1 MASTDTAK
9 AQTMT
14 QSSATKE
21 LLYNQLREVFI
32 QRGYDG
38 ATLTHLAAASGLSKA
53 SLYHHFPGGK
63 PEMAMVLL
71 RYAISDLQQ
80 QAFRHLATNQS
91 PSERLVGFVEG
102 FSGYTDGGERDC
114 LLAVLSH
121 HLTAHEETAVHRA
134 AIADQF
140 KDWHAQVAA
149 VYESAGMKPKRS
161 AREAHDLLGSLYG
174 ALLNAKMHN
183 QPKLFRAA
191 VSRMVKALTAG

>member
-1 MASTDTAK
+1 
-9 AQTMT
+9 MT
-14 QSSATKE
+14 QSAATKE
-21 LLYNQLREVFI
+21 LLYGQLRDVFI

-38 ATLTHLAAASGLSKA
+38 ATLTHLASASGLSKA

-71 RYAISDLQQ
+71 RFAITDLQRK
-80 QAFRHLATNQS
+80 AFRHLSSNAK
-91 PSERLVGFVEG
+91 PAERLVAFAEG
-102 FSGYTDGGERDC
+102 FSEYTEGGERDC

-140 KDWHAQVAA
+140 KDWHTQVAA
-149 VYESAGMKPKRS
+149 VYETAGTKPKRA
-161 AREAHDLLGSLYG
+161 ARQAHDLLGSLYG

-191 VSRMVKALTAG
+191 ISRKLKALAAT

>member
-1 MASTDTAK
+1 
-9 AQTMT
+9 MT
-14 QSSATKE
+14 QSAATKE
-21 LLYNQLREVFI
+21 LLYGQLRDVFI

-38 ATLTHLAAASGLSKA
+38 ATLTHLASASGLSKA

-71 RYAISDLQQ
+71 RFAITDLQRK
-80 QAFRHLATNQS
+80 AFRHLSSNAK
-91 PSERLVGFVEG
+91 PAERLVAFAEG
-102 FSGYTDGGERDC
+102 FSEYTEGGERDC

-149 VYESAGMKPKRS
+149 VYETAGTKPKRA
-161 AREAHDLLGSLYG
+161 ARQAHDLLGSLYG

-191 VSRMVKALTAG
+191 ISRKLKALAAT